1 MEARCTGC
9 GGRVMPYRQY
19 VLYFRPTAT
28 CASCGQRVRFRRF
41 TTAISFGVLAVVAF
55 VVFTRM
61 VDSPPLELTVGAIL
75 ILGGLMGDLWT
86 YRNVE
91 WDPVRERAS
100 EIGHPGGISVRG

>member
-28 CASCGQRVRFRRF
+28 CGSCGQRVRFRHF
-41 TTAISFGVLAVVAF
+41 TAVVSLGVLTAAAF
-55 VVFTRM
+55 LVFTRV
-61 VDSPPLELTVGAIL
+61 VDSPPLEVTVAAIL
-75 ILGGLMGDLWT
+75 ILGALIVDLWT

-91 WDPVRERAS
+91 WDLARERAS
-100 EIGHPGGISVRG
+100 EIPHSGSLSVGG